1 VELTGVFA
9 TLWIREIFVTL
20 FTFGIAVSWLRIINF
35 WAEKGVLE
43 SNLSRKIIHLGT
55 GPLFVLC
62 WTLFASTSYSRYLAA
77 LVPLSIVIQFIGV
90 GTGVLKDSQAVIA
103 MTRNGEPS
111 EILKGPLYYGLV
123 FIICTLVFWRNT
135 PVGIL
140 ALMIICGGDGL
151 ADIVGRRLGKQ
162 KLPFNSDKSWLG
174 SLGMFFGSFS
184 FGFIFVALF
193 HRWGYFELEYSLLTL
208 ALRIMLISA
217 VATLVEALPFKD
229 IDNLTLCVVVIILGI
244 SLL

>member
-1 VELTGVFA
+1 MELRGLFA
-9 TLWIREIFVTL
+9 TLWIQQIFVTL
-20 FTFGIAVSWLRIINF
+20 FTLGMAISWLRMINF
-35 WAEKGVLE
+35 CADRGVLE
-43 SNLSRKIIHLGT
+43 SNLSRKIIHMGT

-62 WTLFASTSYSRYLAA
+62 WTLFASTSSSRYLAA
-77 LVPLSIVIQFIGV
+77 LVPLSIVIQFIAV
-90 GTGVLKDSQAVIA
+90 GTGVIEDPKAVVA

-123 FIICTLVFWRNT
+123 FIICTIIFWRNT

-162 KLPFNSDKSWLG
+162 KLPFNSEKSWLG
-174 SLGMFFGSFS
+174 SLGMFLGSFS

-193 HRWGYFELEYSLLTL
+193 YRWGYFELEFSLLSL
-208 ALRIMLISA
+208 AIRIMVISA

-229 IDNLTLCVVVIILGI
+229 IDNLTLCVVVIILGR
-244 SLL
+244 LLL

>member
-1 VELTGVFA
+1 MELTGVFA

-162 KLPFNSDKSWLG
+162 KLPFNSDKSWQ
-174 SLGMFFGSFS
+174 
-184 FGFIFVALF
+184 
-193 HRWGYFELEYSLLTL
+193 GY
-208 ALRIMLISA
+208 
-217 VATLVEALPFKD
+217 
-229 IDNLTLCVVVIILGI
+229 
-244 SLL
+244 